1 MSASSTGGDLPPGLE
16 VRAVTLEDVEAIAD
30 LVNEVSVAEIGIP
43 WTTAE
48 ETLDDLTAPGR
59 DAGRDDAVIV
69 TPEGRIVG
77 YLALYASAP
86 FTETM
91 AISFVTPPLWGRGLN
106 TWLLRLGEDRA
117 RAKVELA
124 PAGERVVLHLAG
136 FVDNAPALRLFAS
149 LGFAYVRTFW
159 MMRIELDRVPPEP
172 RLPEGI
178 GLRPFRPGV
187 DERPVYEALAEAF
200 ADHWGGPFPAFD
212 DFRHLLVDGA
222 GSGFDPGLWFL
233 AVDGDEVVGAACCR
247 AGSPRDPDAAHVN
260 ELGVRR
266 PWRGRGI
273 ALALLHAAFGEFHRR
288 GIPRAELA
296 VDAANPTGATRLYER
311 AGMHVAYSW
320 EFWEKE
326 LRAGGD

>member
-1 MSASSTGGDLPPGLE
+1 MNADPAGDPPEGF
-16 VRAVTLEDVEAIAD
+16 AVSGVSLEDVEAIAE
-30 LVNEVSVAEIGIP
+30 LVNEVSVAELGVP

-59 DAGRDDAVIV
+59 EGGRDDAVIV
-69 TPEGRIVG
+69 TTEGRIVG
-77 YLALYASAP
+77 YLSLYASAP
-86 FTETM
+86 LTEM
-91 AISFVTPPLWGRGLN
+91 QAISYVVPSLWGRGLN
-106 TWLLRLGEDRA
+106 SWLLRLGEERA

-124 PAGERVVLHLAG
+124 PAGERVVLHVAG
-136 FVDNAPALRLFAS
+136 FVGNAPALRLFAS
-149 LGFAYVRTFW
+149 LGYSYVRTFW
-159 MMRIELDRVPPEP
+159 MMRIELDRLPPKP

-178 GLRPFRPGV
+178 GIRPFRLG
-187 DERPVYEALAEAF
+187 DEGRTYATLAEAF
-200 ADHWGGPFPAFD
+200 ADHWGGPFEPFED
-212 DFRHLLVDGA
+212 WRHRQVQGA

-233 AVDGDEVVGAACCR
+233 AVDGDEVVGAVCCR
-247 AGSPRDPDAAHVN
+247 AASPRDPDAANVN

-266 PWRGRGI
+266 HWRGRGVG
-273 ALALLHAAFGEFHRR
+273 LALLHTAFREFHGR

-326 LRAGGD
+326 LRAASG